1 MPLTDSPIDTAPT
14 RAGTTPTGTTLAEVI
29 VVLTI
34 LAITAALA
42 IVTGARLLDAVAV
55 ETATAET
62 TALFARARD
71 HAVAQSTRTAVR
83 IDAAAQRVMVHVAD
97 DTVAVA
103 DFAGTDVQLQTT
115 RDSMAYAP
123 SGLGYGAA
131 NLRVVLTRSAA
142 VDTITVSRL
151 GRVAR

>member
-1 MPLTDSPIDTAPT
+1 MCAMPPTDPPIDTA
-14 RAGTTPTGTTLAEVI
+14 AGPAGTTLAEVM
-29 VVLTI
+29 VVLVM

-42 IVTGARLLDAVAV
+42 VAIGARLLDSVAV

-83 IDAAAQRVMVHVAD
+83 IDAAARRVIVHVAAE
-97 DTVAVA
+97 TVAVA
-103 DFAGTDVQLQTT
+103 DFSGTNVQLQST

-142 VDTITVSRL
+142 TDTITVSRL